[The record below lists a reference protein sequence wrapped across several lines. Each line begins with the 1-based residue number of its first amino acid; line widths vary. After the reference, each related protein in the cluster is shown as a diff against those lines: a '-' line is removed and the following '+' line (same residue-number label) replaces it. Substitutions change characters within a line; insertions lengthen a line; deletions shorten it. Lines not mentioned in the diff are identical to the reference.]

1 MSYDPKGHKA
11 EILKVLMA
19 GQSLTRKDAVQ
30 LFNCYC
36 LSQRVGE
43 LIRMGYPIQKHKP
56 NTRTGYSVY
65 WIEPSDIAILKL
77 QQA

>member
-1 MSYDPKGHKA
+1 MNYDPKGHKG
-11 EILKVLMA
+11 EILKILMA
-19 GQSLTRKDAVQ
+19 GQTLTRKDAVQ
-30 LFNCYC
+30 LFDCYN

-43 LIRMGYPIQKHKP
+43 LIRMGYPIKKYKP
-56 NTRTGYSVY
+56 NTPTAYSTY